1 MIFLDAVKAVG
12 SEAETIPW
20 HNLINVMSTEVR
32 IKIFVANFETEPSL
46 ISPVMAMII
55 NLVTTKSLGGVI
67 GRRRRSGI
75 AACLISRKNL

>member
-1 MIFLDAVKAVG
+1 MILLDAVKAVG

-46 ISPVMAMII
+46 II

-67 GRRRRSGI
+67 GSRRRSGI

>member
-46 ISPVMAMII
+46 II

-67 GRRRRSGI
+67 GSRRRSGI

>member
-1 MIFLDAVKAVG
+1 MILLDAVKAVG

-46 ISPVMAMII
+46 II

>member
-46 ISPVMAMII
+46 II